1 MRIAFAIFVAVLS
14 AIESFF
20 LASLF
25 ISLVIRP
32 GGSGEFTGI
41 NQFAAT
47 LFAIFFLPPV
57 SFVIVLLMVLQYH
70 RPENHKAFRSFAWGL
85 VAALAMVAI
94 GLIFTESRGSGTPWY
109 LILNA
114 IVLTLWTTVT
124 LWWQMHTHD
133 RDGSF

>member
-1 MRIAFAIFVAVLS
+1 MRVAFAILVAVLS

-25 ISLVIRP
+25 ISLLVRP

-41 NQFAAT
+41 NQFAST
-47 LFAIFFLPPV
+47 LLAIFFLPPV
-57 SFVIVLLMVLQYH
+57 SFVIVLILVLKYH
-70 RPENHKAFRSFAWGL
+70 QPENHKAFRSFAWGL
-85 VAALAMVAI
+85 VAALSMVAI
-94 GLIFTESRGSGTPWY
+94 GLIFTESAGFGTPWY

-114 IVLTLWTTVT
+114 IVLALWTTVT
-124 LWWQMHTHD
+124 FWWQLHTHD